1 MQMDITRSGLYTD
14 FYELTMAQAYFCSG
28 KHTARATFDLS
39 FRTAPFGGG
48 YAVFAGLEPAVRSIL
63 DFSFSADEL
72 AYLSGLGFR
81 ADFLDLLEGF
91 RFSGDVEA
99 FREGDIVFPGDVLMR
114 ISAPLIEAQLL
125 ESMLL
130 NIVNFQTLIATKAMR
145 IVFAARGRPV
155 MDFGLRRAQA
165 EASMAATRAAYIGGT
180 AGTSNTLAAQQYDMP
195 AIGTHAHSWIQSF
208 DDELTAF
215 STYARLYPNATTL
228 LVDTYNT
235 LASGVPN
242 AIRVA
247 RKMEARGE
255 RLRAIRLDSG
265 DMAQLSKRA
274 RAMLDEAG
282 LGYVTIVASNQL
294 DEYSIENLLEQ
305 QAPIDI
311 FGVGTRMICAGDQPA
326 LDGVYKLCEVDGEPK
341 IKLSETAEKINSP
354 GRKKVL
360 RYVDGQGKFMFDT
373 LALEQEVEEAITCVQ
388 HPDTAVQKTLLQ
400 KPEVSLDPVFF
411 PVVRTGKLVADFP
424 PLQTIQAFA
433 RERFELL
440 PDGYKCFTA
449 PQTYSVGLSEQL
461 YQLRRELIERS
472 RHE

>member
-1 MQMDITRSGLYTD
+1 MDSTRSGLYTD

-28 KHTARATFDLS
+28 KHNARATFDLS

-48 YAVFAGLEPAVRSIL
+48 YAVFAGLEPAIRSII

-72 AYLSGLGFR
+72 AYLRGLGFR
-81 ADFLDLLEGF
+81 TDFLKLLEGF
-91 RFSGDVEA
+91 CFSGDVEA

-114 ISAPLIEAQLL
+114 ISAPLMEAQLL

-130 NIVNFQTLIATKAMR
+130 NIINFQTLIATKAMR
-145 IVFAARGRPV
+145 IVSAARGRPV

-165 EASMAATRAAYIGGT
+165 EASLAATRAAYIGGT
-180 AGTSNTLAAQQYDMP
+180 AGTSNTLAAKIFGIP

-208 DDELTAF
+208 DDEYTAF
-215 STYARLYPNATTL
+215 STYARLYPQATTL
-228 LVDTYNT
+228 LVDTYDT

-247 RKMEARGE
+247 REMESRGE

-265 DMAQLSKRA
+265 DMAQLSKTA

-282 LGYVTIVASNQL
+282 FGYVKIVASNQL
-294 DEYSIENLLEQ
+294 DEYCITSLLEQ
-305 QAPIDI
+305 HAPIDV
-311 FGVGTRMICAGDQPA
+311 FGVGTQMICAAGQPA

-354 GRKKVL
+354 GMKKVL
-360 RYVDGQGKFMFDT
+360 RYIDAQGKLMFDA
-373 LALEQEVEEAITCVQ
+373 LALEQEREEEITCVR
-388 HPDTAVQKTLLQ
+388 HPDTAVQKTGLQ
-400 KPEVSLDPVFF
+400 RPAVNLDPVFF
-411 PVVRTGKLVADFP
+411 PVMRTGKLVADFP
-424 PLQTIQAFA
+424 PLQRLQEFA

-440 PDGYKCFTA
+440 PDEYKCFTG
-449 PQTYSVGLSEQL
+449 PQAYSVSLSEEL
-461 YQLRRELIERS
+461 YQLRRKLIERS
-472 RHE
+472 RHV